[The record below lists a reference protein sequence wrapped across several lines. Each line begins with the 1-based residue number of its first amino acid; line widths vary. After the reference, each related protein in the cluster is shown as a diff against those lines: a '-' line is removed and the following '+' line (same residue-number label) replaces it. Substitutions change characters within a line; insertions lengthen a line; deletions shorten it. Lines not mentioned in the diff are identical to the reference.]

1 MSYKDLLQNR
11 NFRWLLAALAIV
23 APLEVLSLLALHM
36 PLWVQIP
43 LVTALAFFFG
53 RGLLLSGVRSL
64 LRLDFSNMNLLMTIA
79 IGGAIY
85 LGHWEEAGV
94 IIVLFALGET
104 LEDFGIT
111 KSQAALRSWWRR
123 LPKPPR

>member
-1 MSYKDLLQNR
+1 MRYKDLLQNR

-23 APLEVLSLLALHM
+23 APLEVLSLFGLHL
-36 PLWVQIP
+36 PLWAQIP
-43 LVTALAFFFG
+43 LLTALALVFG

-64 LRLDFSNMNLLMTIA
+64 FRVDFSNMNLLMTIA
-79 IGGAIY
+79 IVGAMY

-111 KSQAALRSWWRR
+111 KSQAALQDLVERA
-123 LPKPPR
+123 PKRPS